1 MSSSAAKSSASRKPR
16 TFSFESARSPSPD
29 ETGFRSRRYN
39 FGLFSQANRA
49 LQAAIKVSLRID
61 DEGFL
66 SLQMM
71 MPPPVGKRLDNSSDS
86 GIIEFKLTALQEED

>member
-1 MSSSAAKSSASRKPR
+1 M
-16 TFSFESARSPSPD
+16 
-29 ETGFRSRRYN
+29 GFHFRRYN

>member
-1 MSSSAAKSSASRKPR
+1 MSSSALKSSASRKPR
-16 TFSFESARSPSPD
+16 KFLSACPRSPSPD
-29 ETGFRSRRYN
+29 EVGFRFGRYN

>member
-1 MSSSAAKSSASRKPR
+1 MSSSALKSSASRKPR
-16 TFSFESARSPSPD
+16 TFSFESPRSPSPD

>member
-1 MSSSAAKSSASRKPR
+1 MSSSALKSSASRKPR
-16 TFSFESARSPSPD
+16 KFLPESPRSPSPD
-29 ETGFRSRRYN
+29 ETRFRFRRYN

>member
-1 MSSSAAKSSASRKPR
+1 MSSSAVKSSASREPKKLL
-16 TFSFESARSPSPD
+16 SASVRLPSSD
-29 ETGFRSRRYN
+29 ETGFRFRRYN